1 MEQDLVTIAILAK
14 DKAHVLPLY
23 LQLIEKQT
31 YPASRINL
39 YIRTNN
45 NNDRTKEILEEWIE
59 RVGERYHEVYF
70 DGSDMEERVQD
81 FAPHDWNDLHLRVM
95 GKVRQ
100 ESIEWAKAKDSHYF
114 VPDCDNFIISDTLE
128 SLLTTHLPVVGP
140 LLRVAESPLSFYSN
154 FHHETDD
161 FGYFKSS
168 DLYMEYLFQR
178 VKGLVEVDVIHCT
191 YLMRREILEYV
202 QYEDGSGRHEY
213 VIVSDGLRKAGIPQY
228 LDTRKRYGMLTF
240 WDTEEQFQTLGLT
253 ADNFE

>member
-23 LQLIEKQT
+23 LKLIEKQT

-45 NNDRTKEILEEWIE
+45 NNDRTKEILEEWVE

-70 DGSDMEERVQD
+70 NASDVEESVQD
-81 FAPHDWNDLHLRVM
+81 FTPHEWNDLRLRVIA
-95 GKVRQ
+95 KIRQ
-100 ESIEWAKAKDSHYF
+100 ESIEWAKARDSHYF

-128 SLLTTHLPVVGP
+128 SLLSTHLPVVGP
-140 LLRVAESPLSFYSN
+140 LLKLAETPLSYYSN
-154 FHHETDD
+154 FHDKTDD
-161 FGYFKSS
+161 YGYYGSS
-168 DLYMEYLFQR
+168 PFYLEYLFQHI
-178 VKGLVEVDVIHCT
+178 KGLIEVDVIHCT
-191 YLMRREILEYV
+191 YLMRREILEHV

-213 VIVSDGLRKAGIPQY
+213 VIVSHGLRKAGVPQY
-228 LDTRKRYGMLTF
+228 LDNRKVYGSLTF
-240 WDTEEQFQTLGLT
+240 CDTEEQILGIGIT